1 MQKGVKYV
9 LGGPRETTLGSGW
22 RFQGGRIWNPPQKE
36 IPTSQGGNGLPG
48 KARSYLSR
56 EAGKRRPFSQ
66 WGDGG
71 ESSSKWGWPLGAG
84 FHLIPARSHDSFPEN
99 RAELAQPHMPAGLTE
114 LLPNQAGRKAPLSYL
129 HPQSERI
136 SSLLPIVRSPKQ
148 IKTSG
153 VLALD

>member
-56 EAGKRRPFSQ
+56 EAGKWRPFSQ

-84 FHLIPARSHDSFPEN
+84 FHLIPARSHDSFPTKQGGKP
-99 RAELAQPHMPAGLTE
+99 RFLISIPKAKGLAHCYP
-114 LLPNQAGRKAPLSYL
+114 S
-129 HPQSERI
+129 
-136 SSLLPIVRSPKQ
+136 
-148 IKTSG
+148 
-153 VLALD
+153 